1 MRDRKHDDFVKLI
14 LMLSTTRLHVR
25 FAYEFNG
32 VSVQFESCWGRVAST
47 VVSDHDPWIP
57 FRTSWWRLH

>member
-1 MRDRKHDDFVKLI
+1 MRDLKHDDFVKLI

-32 VSVQFESCWGRVAST
+32 GSVQFESC
-47 VVSDHDPWIP
+47 
-57 FRTSWWRLH
+57 